1 MGFFIMTRRY
11 SIILSAFICNIF
23 FLSAQSKPEW
33 ANTQKNTI
41 GSSFYYGIGYSQ
53 HSSEEADTRAFV
65 EFSRNVELK
74 VKSIFQQQVTEEGK
88 DFSERTNISTELI
101 TDVSLKG
108 IAITERF
115 ADTTSKL
122 FFSLIQYRK
131 TEYDSMVLFQIE
143 REVILMKVRNK
154 MIEEKRQEELR
165 SQKVR
170 NLQEEDRKKEELRA
184 KQEELTI
191 EQKRQQQKDQ
201 EAELHRKMYGEF
213 LNISPPEKVVSL
225 RNGEI
230 SNGENSL
237 MLKAGLAPLRFNGGF
252 YARRFWVFEIA
263 GNAIAQKGKL
273 NQQEAFFKIQILPRI
288 GEFSKTSLSIG
299 VVQAIGLIADS
310 GYNFKRSKYSLFVAG
325 NVSIPEYSY
334 STFSFYG
341 DKRKISVGVTTN
353 PFYSQFKHH
362 FGFVLEANTIFD
374 KDFRNSKGNAL
385 VINGGIRLQA
395 SDYLTTQLVYEDYE
409 QLNLTLEFQF

>member
-1 MGFFIMTRRY
+1 MGFFIMMKRY
-11 SIILSAFICNIF
+11 SIILSAIACNIL

-33 ANTQKNTI
+33 ANIQKNTI
-41 GSSFYYGIGYSQ
+41 SNSYYYGIGNSQ
-53 HSSEEADTRAFV
+53 ISSDEADTRAFI
-65 EFSRNVELK
+65 EFSRNVEIK

-101 TDVSLKG
+101 SDVSLKG

-115 ADTTSKL
+115 SDTTSKI

-143 REVILMKVRNK
+143 REVVLMKVRNK

-165 SQKVR
+165 SQKIK

-184 KQEELTI
+184 KQEELSI
-191 EQKRQQQKDQ
+191 EQKRQDQKDQ
-201 EAELHRKMYGEF
+201 ENELHKKMYGEY
-213 LNISPPEKVVSL
+213 LNTSPPEKIVSV
-225 RNGEI
+225 RNAEI

-252 YARRFWVFEIA
+252 FARRLWVFEFA
-263 GNAIAQKGKL
+263 GNAIARNGKI
-273 NQQEAFFKIQILPRI
+273 NQQEAFLKIQILPRI
-288 GEFSKTSLSIG
+288 GEFSKTSLAIG
-299 VVQAIGLIADS
+299 AVQAIGNIVKT
-310 GYNFKRSKYSLFVAG
+310 GYSFDRSKYSLFISG
-325 NVSIPEYSY
+325 NISIPEYYY

-341 DKRKISVGVTTN
+341 DKRKIAVGATSN
-353 PFYSQFKHH
+353 PFYSRFKHH
-362 FGFVLEANTIFD
+362 LGFVVEAVTVFD

-385 VINGGIRLQA
+385 VINGGIRLQG
-395 SDYLTTQLVYEDYE
+395 SDYLSTQLVYEDFE
-409 QLNLTLEFQF
+409 QLNLMLEFQF

>member
-1 MGFFIMTRRY
+1 MGFFIIMKRY
-11 SIILSAFICNIF
+11 SIILSAFFCHTF
-23 FLSAQSKPEW
+23 FLSAQTKPEW

-41 GSSFYYGIGYSQ
+41 SSSFYYGIGYSQ
-53 HSSEEADTRAFV
+53 ISSDEADTRAFI

-88 DFSERTNISTELI
+88 DFFERTNISTELI
-101 TDVSLKG
+101 SDVSLKG

-115 ADTTSKL
+115 ADTTSKM
-122 FFSLIQYRK
+122 FYSLIQYRK
-131 TEYDSMVLFQIE
+131 TEYDSMMLFQIE
-143 REVILMKVRNK
+143 REVVLIKVRNK
-154 MIEEKRQEELR
+154 MIEEKRQEEIR
-165 SQKVR
+165 SEKIK

-184 KQEELTI
+184 KQEEITI
-191 EQKRQQQKDQ
+191 EKKRQQQKEQ
-201 EAELHRKMYGEF
+201 EAELHKKMYGEF
-213 LNISPPEKVVSL
+213 LKTSPPEKVVSL

-252 YARRFWVFEIA
+252 YARRLWVFELG
-263 GNAIAQKGKL
+263 GNAISRNGKL
-273 NQQEAFFKIQILPRI
+273 NQQEGFLKIQILPRV

-299 VVQAIGLIADS
+299 AVQAIGLIADS
-310 GYNFKRSKYSLFVAG
+310 GYSFNRSKYSLFVAG
-325 NVSIPEYSY
+325 NISIPEYEY

-362 FGFVLEANTIFD
+362 LGFILEANTVFD
-374 KDFRNSKGNAL
+374 KDFRNSKGNTF
-385 VINGGIRLQA
+385 VINGGIRVQA
-395 SDYLTTQLVYEDYE
+395 SEFLSTQLVYEDYE